1 MSLLQQTVLVT
12 DTFSP
17 TTGSLDTS
25 RLAAELDWLSQAC
38 DRAVDS
44 ADGIELASADIVK
57 KAAIAS
63 CGGNGEGDTDDGD
76 DDDDGRIERFFT
88 CLVEGLKGH
97 VASVSCELQISRRRP
112 SPADC
117 VAAAWW
123 LTMVVLAASRRSAGD
138 PAARPRIVVL
148 LQPMTT
154 KWQLVVTELGETMA
168 KAAHRVAN
176 ALPGITEHVSGAH
189 GCQGGRWGSLVYLR
203 FAAETRP
210 PTALPY
216 ATRSRVPAPSVTPRD
231 EAVWRAP
238 PDRRAS

>member
-1 MSLLQQTVLVT
+1 MLFEGLFQRMVLVKEPC
-12 DTFSP
+12 SP
-17 TTGSLDTS
+17 TSWLPGTS
-25 RLAAELDWLSQAC
+25 RLAAELDWLSLAC
-38 DRAVDS
+38 DRTIGS

-63 CGGNGEGDTDDGD
+63 CGSDSDG
-76 DDDDGRIERFFT
+76 GIERFFT
-88 CLVEGLKGH
+88 CLVEALKGH
-97 VASVSCELQISRRRP
+97 VGSVRCELQITRRRP

-123 LTMVVLAASRRSAGD
+123 LAMVVLAASRRSAGD
-138 PAARPRIVVL
+138 PAARPRIVIL

-154 KWQLVVTELGETMA
+154 KWQLVVTEFGETMA
-168 KAAHRVAN
+168 KAAHRVAS

-210 PTALPY
+210 PPALHY
-216 ATRSRVPAPSVTPRD
+216 ALQARTPAPAPASASFVTPRD
-231 EAVWRAP
+231 EAVGRAR
-238 PDRRAS
+238 PDRRAW